1 MTDII
6 KLLPDN
12 IANQIAAG
20 EVIQRPASVIKELV
34 ENAIDA
40 QATEIKLIVKDAGKT
55 LIQVIDNGSGMTPT
69 DARMS
74 FERHATSK
82 IRQAQDLFQIRT
94 MGFRGEALA
103 SIAAIAHV
111 EMITKRQEDETGTRL
126 INEGSVITKQEAVQ
140 SSQGTSIA
148 VRNLF
153 YNVPA
158 RRKFLKSEPVELRH
172 ILEEFQRIALAYPD
186 IFFSL
191 HHNGNELYHLPKSN
205 LRQRIVNIL
214 GKHVNDKL
222 IPIQDETELA
232 VFNGFIARPEGSKKT
247 KGDQYLYVN
256 QRFIKSNNLQH
267 AIRGG
272 YEDLIPSD
280 QYPFYVIFIDTDP
293 AGIDINVHPT
303 KTEIKF
309 EDERLLYNYLKVSVK
324 HALGQYSLAPMI
336 DFSIDHNFV
345 QRSSRPMSSPDSGMQ
360 PIVRGERL
368 NPFPAGP
375 TDYKKA
381 DKEQLKSW
389 EDIYAGINQFQPQV
403 PRLDI
408 EQESLRIDEAERI
421 AIQEDEQA
429 PVAFQIHQRYIVSQ
443 LKSGLIIIDQQAAHE
458 RILYERYLDR
468 LHNGEY
474 ATQKELFPRMLELDG
489 AKAAVL
495 SGILDKVN
503 ALGFDMAEFGQHT
516 FIIHG
521 TPAGI
526 EDAGAPEKLLESII
540 EQYMIHGNLKLDTEE
555 NLARSLAISAS
566 VKKGKM
572 MTDTEM
578 HTLIDQLFACE
589 MPYQSPGGKKCFI
602 FVELEDIQKRFQP

>member
-20 EVIQRPASVIKELV
+20 EVIQRPSSVVKELI

-40 QATEIKLIVKDAGKT
+40 NATEIKLIVKDAGKT

-111 EMITKRQEDETGTRL
+111 EMVTRRHEDETGTRL
-126 INEGSVITKQEAVQ
+126 INEGSIITKQETVQ
-140 SSQGTSIA
+140 SSQGTSIS

-172 ILEEFQRIALAYPD
+172 ILEEFQRIGLANPD

-214 GKHVNDKL
+214 GKHINEKL
-222 IPIQDETELA
+222 IPVQEETDLA

-267 AIRGG
+267 AIKGG
-272 YEDLIPSD
+272 YENLIPSD

-336 DFSIDHNFV
+336 DFTLDHNFIE
-345 QRSSRPMSSPDSGMQ
+345 RSSRPLNAPDSGMRPHGNVEGFQ
-360 PIVRGERL
+360 PLPSGS
-368 NPFPAGP
+368 P
-375 TDYKKA
+375 DYKKI
-381 DKEQLKSW
+381 DKEQIKSW
-389 EDIYAGINQFQPQV
+389 EDIYAGINQFQPPAV
-403 PRLDI
+403 RHDI
-408 EQESLRIDEAERI
+408 EQETFRIDDTERI
-421 AIQEDEQA
+421 AAPGESTL

-443 LKSGLIIIDQQAAHE
+443 LKSGLIVIDQQAAHE
-458 RILYERYLDR
+458 RILYERFLDR
-468 LHNGEY
+468 LQSGEY

-495 SGILDKVN
+495 SGILEKVN

-526 EDAGAPEKLLESII
+526 EDVGAPEKLLENII
-540 EQYMIHGNLKLDTEE
+540 EQYMLHGNLKLEIEE
-555 NLARSLAISAS
+555 NLARSMAISAS
-566 VKKGKM
+566 IKKGKM
-572 MTDTEM
+572 MSDSEM

-602 FVELEDIQKRFQP
+602 FVELEDIQKRFQL

>member
-20 EVIQRPASVIKELV
+20 EVIQRPASVVKELV

-40 QATEIKLIVKDAGKT
+40 QATDIKLIIKDAGKT
-55 LIQVIDNGSGMTPT
+55 LIQVIDNGIGMTPT

-82 IRQAQDLFQIRT
+82 IRQAHDLFQIRT

-111 EMITKRQEDETGTRL
+111 EMITRRQDDETGTRI

-140 SSQGTSIA
+140 SSQGTSIS

-191 HHNGNELYHLPKSN
+191 HHNGNEIYHLPKSS
-205 LRQRIVNIL
+205 LKQRIVNII

-222 IPIQDETELA
+222 IPIQEETDLA
-232 VFNGFIARPEGSKKT
+232 VFQGFIARPEGSKKT

-267 AIRGG
+267 AIKGG

-336 DFSIDHNFV
+336 DFTIDHNFIE
-345 QRSSRPMSSPDSGMQ
+345 RSSRPFSAPDSGM
-360 PIVRGERL
+360 PSALRGEQFD
-368 NPFPAGP
+368 PFPKSPA
-375 TDYKKA
+375 DYKKT
-381 DKEQLKSW
+381 DKEQIKSW
-389 EDIYAGINQFQPQV
+389 EDIYAGINQFQPMS

-408 EQESLRIDEAERI
+408 EQETFRIDE
-421 AIQEDEQA
+421 QEGIGMPGEGNV

-443 LKSGLIIIDQQAAHE
+443 LKSGLMVIDQQAAHE
-458 RILYERYLDR
+458 RILYERFLDR
-468 LHNGEY
+468 LHSGEY

-495 SGILDKVN
+495 SGILDRVN
-503 ALGFDMAEFGQHT
+503 ALGFDMAAFGHHT

-540 EQYMIHGNLKLDTEE
+540 EQYMLHGNLKLDIEE
-555 NLARSLAISAS
+555 NLARSLAVSAAI
-566 VKKGKM
+566 KKGST

-589 MPYQSPGGKKCFI
+589 MPYQSPSGKKCFI
-602 FVELEDIQKRFQP
+602 FVELEDLQKRFQT